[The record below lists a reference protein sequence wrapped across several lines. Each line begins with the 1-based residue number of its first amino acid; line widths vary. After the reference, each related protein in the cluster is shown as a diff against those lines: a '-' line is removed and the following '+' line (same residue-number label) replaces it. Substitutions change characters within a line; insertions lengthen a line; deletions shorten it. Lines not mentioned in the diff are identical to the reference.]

1 VSGSRR
7 LRLLAGILLPV
18 ILVALLASSAEGR
31 GHGGGHGGGTTTTTT
46 SATTTTVAP
55 TTTTTAGTSPS
66 GPIALGFASF
76 QPTTEFTSYQ
86 TAVGSLPNF
95 YEWYQSWTSSNGS
108 LLYYASQ
115 EALVHGDGLTPI
127 ISWSTDALPLANITA
142 GKYDAATLAP
152 AVTAAKAWP
161 GTLYIRLDWEMNGSW
176 SEWYSSGPAF
186 IAMWRHVVTYFRNA
200 GVTNVRWVWAPN
212 IGTNLAAYYPGD
224 SYVDDVGLDGYNQ
237 AQAAGVPWETPQQVF
252 GSSYAELEGITKKP
266 VIITETSSVE
276 ANSAEAAAGE
286 SKAQWISQLAAYL
299 PTLGNVIGVCW
310 FNQESLTNGAEVDWS
325 VDTSAATLAAWDADF
340 VSNPEYAG
348 ALP

>member
-1 VSGSRR
+1 VSGNRR
-7 LRLLAGILLPV
+7 LRLLAGLLLPV
-18 ILVALLASSAEGR
+18 ILVALLASSAQGR
-31 GHGGGHGGGTTTTTT
+31 GRGGGHGGGTTTTTT

-86 TAVGSLPNF
+86 TAVGSLPKF

-115 EALVHGDGLTPI
+115 ESLVHGDGLTPI

-161 GTLYIRLDWEMNGSW
+161 GTLYLRLDWEMNGSW

-186 IAMWRHVVTYFRNA
+186 IAMWKHVVTYFRNA

-212 IGTNLAAYYPGD
+212 VGTNLAAYYPGD
-224 SYVDDVGLDGYNQ
+224 SYVDYVGLDGYNQ

-276 ANSAEAAAGE
+276 ANAAEAAAGE

-325 VDTSAATLAAWDADF
+325 VDTSAATLAAWDANF

-348 ALP
+348 SLP